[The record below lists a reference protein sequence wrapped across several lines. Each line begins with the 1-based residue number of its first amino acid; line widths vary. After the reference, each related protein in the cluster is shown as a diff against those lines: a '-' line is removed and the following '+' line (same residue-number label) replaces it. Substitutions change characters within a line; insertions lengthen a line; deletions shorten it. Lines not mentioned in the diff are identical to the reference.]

1 MPNLYFDRKILSKLL
16 FFCFFYHLYSSL
28 GIDFTMFLGGC
39 MVVKFFDVKELIIFI
54 SFIAPKN
61 FEHIQPIHKTFN
73 TMPLRPI
80 QVIEKSRKTVK

>member
-1 MPNLYFDRKILSKLL
+1 
-16 FFCFFYHLYSSL
+16 
-28 GIDFTMFLGGC
+28 MFLGGC

-54 SFIAPKN
+54 RVIAPKN
-61 FEHIQPIHKTFN
+61 FEHIQPIHKTFS